1 MGISA
6 ASRRQLGLAQLMVG
20 LGRDDGLASR
30 EWHHRGPWSP
40 RRGARSSGRA
50 GPPLLCGTVVAA
62 PRAWTGLK
70 RRGSTTRTLQRSS
83 TPPSSTGTAASSGCA
98 PGTAASSPSGQD
110 HAGLPASAGSSPSAS
125 GVRRRRVTP
134 SALGFARRQHITTG
148 VMGHSCSSAAGRR
161 IGILL
166 RPARSSQSSWVLGPA
181 AGPPILRPRPGA
193 APLRSPGGLGRAS
206 RPLWPRTTS
215 SPSPG
220 AAAPDRAHHPEHII
234 LGTCAGRSSRACAS
248 FPATSSWTRAPGHPL

>member
-1 MGISA
+1 MSGI
-6 ASRRQLGLAQLMVG
+6 
-20 LGRDDGLASR
+20 
-30 EWHHRGPWSP
+30 
-40 RRGARSSGRA
+40 
-50 GPPLLCGTVVAA
+50 
-62 PRAWTGLK
+62 
-70 RRGSTTRTLQRSS
+70 TL
-83 TPPSSTGTAASSGCA
+83 
-98 PGTAASSPSGQD
+98 
-110 HAGLPASAGSSPSAS
+110 GLPASAGHRS
-125 GVRRRRVTP
+125 P
-134 SALGFARRQHITTG
+134 SALGVRVGGSHRRRGGSRDINTSHTG
-148 VMGHSCSSAAGRR
+148 VMGHSCCSAAGRR

-234 LGTCAGRSSRACAS
+234 LGTCAGRSSRTCAS
-248 FPATSSWTRAPGHPL
+248 FPATSSWTRAPGHPGHPLWHPRWLLQWQQDDANQLRARAAVVRELLPLLRALPFAFFCCSFSVFFRHVSRFRRVFFALS